1 MLNNKI
7 IFLLILIQFIQ
18 NQYIKFI
25 FKLEEITSNSYIEKR
40 FKNNIKTELQIG
52 SPVFFRCAGQ
62 ILFGTLVKFGRNK
75 KGELRYNIVPSVKY
89 KENGIELRRNY
100 NISDKNVFLTKF
112 KNKD

>member
-1 MLNNKI
+1 VERRIHQHGKS
-7 IFLLILIQFIQ
+7 FSHILGRIANMSTLFDT
-18 NQYIKFI
+18 YYDSFGH
-25 FKLEEITSNSYIEKR
+25 
-40 FKNNIKTELQIG
+40 ELQIG

-100 NISDKNVFLTKF
+100 NVSDKNVFLAIIK
-112 KNKD
+112 KK